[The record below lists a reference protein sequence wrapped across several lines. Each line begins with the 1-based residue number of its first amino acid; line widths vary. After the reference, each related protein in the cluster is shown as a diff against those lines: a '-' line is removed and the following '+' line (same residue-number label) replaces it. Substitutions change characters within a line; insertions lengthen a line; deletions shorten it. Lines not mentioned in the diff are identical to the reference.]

1 MTVAPQAAV
10 GTMSAQ
16 SLNQANCRLVDLDT
30 GRFISCLCAY
40 LDLAHRRAV
49 LPTPTRVRLPPHGR
63 RRLGTH
69 GAFHRWVGREAA
81 TGRDGQR
88 DLREGSAVSGCAY
101 PSICLVRIRFL

>member
-1 MTVAPQAAV
+1 MTVAPQAAT

-30 GRFISCLCAY
+30 GRFVSCLCVH
-40 LDLAHRRAV
+40 LDLAHR
-49 LPTPTRVRLPPHGR
+49 
-63 RRLGTH
+63 GTH
-69 GAFHRWVGREAA
+69 GALHRWVGREAA